1 MQNSGK
7 KRVKEPVVDE
17 DELHDWIVDNVD
29 TGGFSHPSVS
39 IDEWYDEEETIPK
52 IITITLSYK
61 TGDGIDQPYSDC
73 PPDEGIIKVFEEHGW
88 DWETEGIMKYGLYC
102 PKCDKNWW
110 ADNAEWDEKKLV
122 YLCPRCKTELEE
134 IEGSKW
140 IHGSKKLVLKGNE
153 TARQIKNL
161 IKKAINELV

>member
-73 PPDEGIIKVFEEHGW
+73 PPDEAVIKVFEEHGW
-88 DWETEGIMKYGLYC
+88 NWETEGIMKYGLFC
-102 PKCDKNWW
+102 SKCEKIGGQTMRNGTRKNWSICVQGAKPNW
-110 ADNAEWDEKKLV
+110 KKLKEASGFTEAKSWF
-122 YLCPRCKTELEE
+122 LGGTKRQGRLKTW
-134 IEGSKW
+134 SK
-140 IHGSKKLVLKGNE
+140 
-153 TARQIKNL
+153 RR
-161 IKKAINELV
+161 